1 MVIPNLQQIPARNK
15 ELGPRIR
22 ALFLPDSDQEQWGSF
37 DYSQQEPRLVV
48 HFASLIGEGYAGS
61 KELIKAY
68 EQEDADFHQAVAD
81 MASIPRSQAKTIN
94 LGIMYGMGI
103 NKLAKELGIPK
114 VDAEAISVT
123 IQTKSSICSKTS

>member
-1 MVIPNLQQIPARNK
+1 VK
-15 ELGPRIR
+15 
-22 ALFLPDSDQEQWGSF
+22 
-37 DYSQQEPRLVV
+37 
-48 HFASLIGEGYAGS
+48 GYAGS

-81 MASIPRSQAKTIN
+81 MANIPRSQAKTIN

-114 VDAEAISVT
+114 VDAEAIVLQYKQKVPFVQKLAEKVMSVADSRGYIYT
-123 IQTKSSICSKTS
+123 LLGRQCRFNFMGADNVWIKQSYERRRCSAAVWQKKY